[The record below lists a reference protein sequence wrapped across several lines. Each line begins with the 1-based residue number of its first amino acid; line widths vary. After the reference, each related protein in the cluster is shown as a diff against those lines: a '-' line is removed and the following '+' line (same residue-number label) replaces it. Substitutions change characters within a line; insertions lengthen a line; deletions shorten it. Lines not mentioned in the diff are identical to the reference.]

1 MKINFDFVPVDLMSE
16 QPITMPD
23 GKTPATLA
31 RLCAQALGAA
41 LPEDDKEQTAE
52 DKVRA
57 WSLGGKIVRG
67 GVVDLAAEDIALLK
81 KRVGKLYGPFVVGP
95 CLEALEQDA
104 SYLAPVADAAKEVAN
119 G

>member
-1 MKINFDFVPVDLMSE
+1 LKINFDFVPVDLMSE
-16 QPITMPD
+16 QSITMPD

-31 RLCAQALGAA
+31 RLCVQALGAA
-41 LPEDDKEQTAE
+41 LPDEQDQTAE

-67 GVVDLAAEDIALLK
+67 GVVDLPAEDIALLK

-104 SYLAPVADAAKEVAN
+104 SHLALVADAAKEAAN